1 MGWIWTIVG
10 LPSREG
16 YATKPAASGGMGSD
30 HSPSRSSMSDTA
42 MGCYHSFF
50 SPSTRAS
57 FLRGDFETHFEWPA
71 AQVNDSRLLLKR
83 HSYQSCKRHCPLV
96 ALQWLLLPT
105 TVQLRQAK
113 TFDPSRPALRL
124 SSGMQGSAHAVVGM
138 QGCKEDLLIDG
149 QGERVCR

>member
-1 MGWIWTIVG
+1 
-10 LPSREG
+10 
-16 YATKPAASGGMGSD
+16 
-30 HSPSRSSMSDTA
+30 MSDTA
-42 MGCYHSFF
+42 MGCYHFFF

-113 TFDPSRPALRL
+113 PLTRHVRPSD
-124 SSGMQGSAHAVVGM
+124 SAQA
-138 QGCKEDLLIDG
+138 CKAQLMP
-149 QGERVCR
+149 